1 MQGAPPFAQPPR
13 QLTAPRPQHHRR
25 PRPWHAED
33 IGIWQVLLGAMTFL
47 AVMTNAGLAAFTA
60 EVMVG
65 VQFGSKMVVFVAF
78 QYVILTVQLAMKL
91 LSNDMPDDVV
101 IQIAREDYYRAKLI
115 AGDADSDDEGTATVA
130 STPAVDAAAVI
141 TPPAAADHLIVMDR
155 DTGIGQVQAIRFKTA
170 AAGS

>member
-1 MQGAPPFAQPPR
+1 
-13 QLTAPRPQHHRR
+13 
-25 PRPWHAED
+25 
-33 IGIWQVLLGAMTFL
+33 MTFL

-115 AGDADSDDEGTATVA
+115 AGDADSDDEDTATAA
-130 STPAVDAAAVI
+130 STPAVDAAAVVA
-141 TPPAAADHLIVMDR
+141 PPAPDHLIVMDR